1 MTTRHVRWEW
11 MLVAL
16 LLAAPW
22 SSGRLRAGSD
32 VLVASTW
39 KDRDISVDA
48 RIEDWTALTSLEKG
62 PAVAAANDATMLY
75 LVVATTDPKVRQ
87 TLGPGLVLWFDP
99 TGSRKADFGVRLA
112 GPGPGLG
119 FDRAE
124 QSPDADTAMAT
135 PRSAEALD
143 ILGPGKQ
150 RHLVPLAPA
159 LDLAAATGTE
169 ADRLVFELKIPLA
182 TSTDHPYAVGAGPG
196 QTITLGLFTPEVPKS
211 AEGREGREGR
221 GGRGGFGGGMGGGGM
236 GGGYGG
242 GTRGRGGMSGDR
254 PTEAGRGT
262 PMKTWIRLRLATAT

>member
-99 TGSRKADFGVRLA
+99 TGSKKADFGVRLA

-169 ADRLVFELKIPLA
+169 ADRLVFELRFPWRPPRITPTRSAPVPGRPSPSACSPPRCRSPPRAAKAAAGAAASAAGWAAAGWAAAGWAAAGWAAAMAAAHEGEVACPE
-182 TSTDHPYAVGAGPG
+182 TGRRRQVAV
-196 QTITLGLFTPEVPKS
+196 
-211 AEGREGREGR
+211 RR
-221 GGRGGFGGGMGGGGM
+221 
-236 GGGYGG
+236 
-242 GTRGRGGMSGDR
+242 
-254 PTEAGRGT
+254 
-262 PMKTWIRLRLATAT
+262 